1 MIDLD
6 KFFKEYNYNPNLLYR
21 IAGISPSS
29 IDRYKEGKKI
39 RARTKLLIETIV
51 GYIIENDIV
60 YPDVKT
66 GFDCRY
72 KKSYLEARKIR
83 MDINE
88 KFIDLIGG
96 WRSYM

>member
-29 IDRYKEGKKI
+29 IKRYQEGKKI
-39 RARTKLLIETIV
+39 RPRTKELIETIV
-51 GYIIENDIV
+51 GYIIENDIA
-60 YPDVKT
+60 YPDVRT

-72 KKSYLEARKIR
+72 DKGYLEARRIR

>member
-29 IDRYKEGKKI
+29 IKRYKEGKKI
-39 RARTKLLIETIV
+39 RARTKVLIETIV
-51 GYIIENDIV
+51 SHIIENNIV

-66 GFDCRY
+66 GFDCHY
-72 KKSYLEARKIR
+72 KKAYLEARRIR

-96 WRSYM
+96 WRTYM